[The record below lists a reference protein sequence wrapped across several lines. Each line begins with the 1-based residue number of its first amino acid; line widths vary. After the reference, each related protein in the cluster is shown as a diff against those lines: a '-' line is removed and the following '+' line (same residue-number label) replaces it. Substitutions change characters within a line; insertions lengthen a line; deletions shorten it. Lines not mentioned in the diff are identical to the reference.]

1 MKTSA
6 DIILR
11 YWKKEDFQSVRNILL
26 VTWKD
31 AYHFI
36 PEKDII
42 THLENYY
49 SEAKLLELFNNHL
62 VKGILTDIENKSVG
76 WMKLFNDDLSEKFF
90 ISSLYVL
97 PEFQGYGIG
106 GKLLFKAEESAAKLK
121 HDKVWLGVMKDN
133 IKALEW
139 YRKIGFQFVE
149 EEPFKMGETEV
160 LHLIGYKLVNHSKS
174 HS

>member
-1 MKTSA
+1 
-6 DIILR
+6 
-11 YWKKEDFQSVRNILL
+11 
-26 VTWKD
+26 
-31 AYHFI
+31 
-36 PEKDII
+36 
-42 THLENYY
+42 
-49 SEAKLLELFNNHL
+49 
-62 VKGILTDIENKSVG
+62 
-76 WMKLFNDDLSEKFF
+76 MKLFNDEMADKFF

-106 GKLLFKAEESAAKLK
+106 KKLLLQAEEIAAKLK

-160 LHLIGYKLVNHSKS
+160 MHLIGYKVIIREI
-174 HS
+174 

>member
-1 MKTSA
+1 MKTSTE
-6 DIILR
+6 ITLR
-11 YWKKEDFQSVRNILL
+11 NWTEKDFQTVRNILL

-31 AYHFI
+31 AYQFI

-42 THLENYY
+42 THLEKYY

-62 VKGILTDIENKSVG
+62 VKGILAELESKSVG
-76 WMKLFNDDLSEKFF
+76 WMKLFNDEMADKFF

-106 GKLLFKAEESAAKLK
+106 GNLLFKAEETAVKLK

-133 IKALEW
+133 VKALEW
-139 YRKIGFQFVE
+139 YKKLGFQFVE

-160 LHLIGYKLVNHSKS
+160 IHIIGYKTLNQIG
-174 HS
+174 

>member
-1 MKTSA
+1 MKTSTELT
-6 DIILR
+6 LR
-11 YWKKEDFQSVRNILL
+11 NWTKEDFQTVRNILL

-42 THLENYY
+42 THLDNFY
-49 SEAKLLELFNNHL
+49 SETKLLELFNDHKTN
-62 VKGILTDIENKSVG
+62 GILAEIENKSVG
-76 WMKLFNDDLSEKFF
+76 WMKLFDDQLAEKFF

-106 GKLLFKAEESAAKLK
+106 RKLLLKAEETASKLK

-133 IKALEW
+133 VKTLEW

-160 LHLIGYKLVNHSKS
+160 LHLIGYKTLNQIQ
-174 HS
+174 

>member
-1 MKTSA
+1 MK
-6 DIILR
+6 
-11 YWKKEDFQSVRNILL
+11 
-26 VTWKD
+26 
-31 AYHFI
+31 
-36 PEKDII
+36 I
-42 THLENYY
+42 TIAR
-49 SEAKLLELFNNHL
+49 AKLLELFNNHL
-62 VKGILTDIENKSVG
+62 VKGILADLENKSVG
-76 WMKLFNDDLSEKFF
+76 WMKLYNDELADKFF

-106 GKLLFKAEESAAKLK
+106 GKLLQKAEETAIKLK

-133 IKALEW
+133 VKALEW

-160 LHLIGYKLVNHSKS
+160 MHLIGNKLINHSNS

>member
-1 MKTSA
+1 MKTSTE
-6 DIILR
+6 IILR
-11 YWKKEDFQSVRNILL
+11 NWTKKDFQTVRNILL

-31 AYHFI
+31 AYQFI

-42 THLENYY
+42 THLEKYY

-62 VKGILTDIENKSVG
+62 VEGILAEIENKSVG
-76 WMKLFNDDLSEKFF
+76 WMKLFNDELSDKFF

-106 GKLLFKAEESAAKLK
+106 KKLLLKAEEIAAKLK
-121 HDKVWLGVMKDN
+121 HDRVWLGVMKDN
-133 IKALEW
+133 VKALEW
-139 YRKIGFQFVE
+139 YKKLGFQFVE

-160 LHLIGYKLVNHSKS
+160 IHLIGYKTLNQIG
-174 HS
+174 

>member
-1 MKTSA
+1 MKNSA
-6 DIILR
+6 EIILR
-11 YWKKEDFQSVRNILL
+11 SWTKEDFQTVRNILL

-36 PEKDII
+36 HEKDII

-49 SEAKLLELFNNHL
+49 SETKLLELFNNNF
-62 VKGILTDIENKSVG
+62 VKGIFAEIENKSVG
-76 WMKLFNDDLSEKFF
+76 WMKLFDDDLAKRFY

-97 PEFQGYGIG
+97 PGFQGYGIG
-106 GKLLFKAEESAAKLK
+106 KKLLLNAEEVATNLK

-133 IKALEW
+133 LKTLEW

-160 LHLIGYKLVNHSKS
+160 LHLIGYKTLNQIQ
-174 HS
+174 

>member
-1 MKTSA
+1 MKTSTE
-6 DIILR
+6 ITLR
-11 YWKKEDFQSVRNILL
+11 NWTKEDFQTVRNILL

-42 THLENYY
+42 IHLQNYY

-62 VKGILTDIENKSVG
+62 VKGILSEIENKSVG
-76 WMKLFNDDLSEKFF
+76 WMKLFDDQLAENFF

-106 GKLLFKAEESAAKLK
+106 KKLLLKSEEIVSKLK
-121 HDKVWLGVMKDN
+121 CNKVWLGVMKDN
-133 IKALEW
+133 IKALE
-139 YRKIGFQFVE
+139 
-149 EEPFKMGETEV
+149 
-160 LHLIGYKLVNHSKS
+160 
-174 HS
+174 

>member
-1 MKTSA
+1 MKNSA
-6 DIILR
+6 EIILR
-11 YWKKEDFQSVRNILL
+11 SWTKEDFQTVRNILL

-42 THLENYY
+42 THLDNFY
-49 SEAKLLELFNNHL
+49 SETKLLELFNNNF
-62 VKGILTDIENKSVG
+62 VKGIFAEIENKPVG
-76 WMKLFNDDLSEKFF
+76 WMKLFDDQLAEKFF
-90 ISSLYVL
+90 ISSLYIL

-106 GKLLFKAEESAAKLK
+106 RKLLLKAEETASKLK

-133 IKALEW
+133 VRTLEW

-160 LHLIGYKLVNHSKS
+160 LHLIGYKTLNQIQ
-174 HS
+174 

>member
-1 MKTSA
+1 MKSNLK
-6 DIILR
+6 ISLR
-11 YWKKEDFQSVRNILL
+11 NWTKEDLQTIRNILL

-49 SEAKLLELFNNHL
+49 SEAKLLELLNNHL
-62 VKGILTDIENKSVG
+62 VKGILAEIENEPVG
-76 WMKLFNDDLSEKFF
+76 WMKLFDDQLNKKIF

-106 GKLLFKAEESAAKLK
+106 KKLLLKAEEVAAKLNFN
-121 HDKVWLGVMKDN
+121 KVWLGVMKDN
-133 IKALEW
+133 VKALEW
-139 YRKIGFQFVE
+139 YKKIDFQFVE

-160 LHLIGYKLVNHSKS
+160 MHLIGYKIINI
-174 HS
+174 

>member
-1 MKTSA
+1 MKTSTE
-6 DIILR
+6 IIIR
-11 YWKKEDFQSVRNILL
+11 NWTKEDFQAVRNILL

-62 VKGILTDIENKSVG
+62 VRGILAEIESRPIG
-76 WMKLFNDDLSEKFF
+76 WMKLYNDELVEKFF

-97 PEFQGYGIG
+97 PEFQGNGIG
-106 GKLLFKAEESAAKLK
+106 RKLLLKAEETASKLK
-121 HDKVWLGVMKDN
+121 HNKVWLGVMKDN
-133 IKALEW
+133 VKTLEW
-139 YRKIGFQFVE
+139 YRKIGFQFIE

-160 LHLIGYKLVNHSKS
+160 IHLIGYKVINI
-174 HS
+174 

>member
-1 MKTSA
+1 MKTSTELT
-6 DIILR
+6 LR
-11 YWKKEDFQSVRNILL
+11 NWTKEDFQTVRNILL

-42 THLENYY
+42 IHLDNFY
-49 SEAKLLELFNNHL
+49 SETKLLELFNDHKTN
-62 VKGILTDIENKSVG
+62 GILAEIENKPVG
-76 WMKLFNDDLSEKFF
+76 WMKLFDDQLAEKFF

-106 GKLLFKAEESAAKLK
+106 RKLLLKAEETASKLK

-133 IKALEW
+133 VKTLEW

-160 LHLIGYKLVNHSKS
+160 LHLIGYKALNQIQ
-174 HS
+174 

>member
-1 MKTSA
+1 MKTSTE
-6 DIILR
+6 IILR
-11 YWKKEDFQSVRNILL
+11 NWTKEDFQTVRNILL

-49 SEAKLLELFNNHL
+49 SETKLLELFNNHL
-62 VKGILTDIENKSVG
+62 VKGILADLENKSVG
-76 WMKLFNDDLSEKFF
+76 WMKLFNDEMADKFF

-106 GKLLFKAEESAAKLK
+106 GKLLSKAEETAVKLK

-133 IKALEW
+133 VKALEW

-149 EEPFKMGETEV
+149 EEPFKMGNTEV
-160 LHLIGYKLVNHSKS
+160 LHLIGYKILNHIN
-174 HS
+174 

>member
-1 MKTSA
+1 MKTSTE
-6 DIILR
+6 ITLR
-11 YWKKEDFQSVRNILL
+11 NWTKEDFQTVRNILL

-42 THLENYY
+42 THLDNFY
-49 SEAKLLELFNNHL
+49 SETKLLELFNDHKTN
-62 VKGILTDIENKSVG
+62 GILAEIENKPVG
-76 WMKLFNDDLSEKFF
+76 WMKLFDDQLAEKFF

-106 GKLLFKAEESAAKLK
+106 RKLLLKAEETASKLK

-133 IKALEW
+133 VKTLEW

-160 LHLIGYKLVNHSKS
+160 LHLIGYKALNQIQ
-174 HS
+174 

>member
-1 MKTSA
+1 MKTSTELT
-6 DIILR
+6 LR
-11 YWKKEDFQSVRNILL
+11 NWTKEDFQTVRNILL

-42 THLENYY
+42 THLDNFY
-49 SEAKLLELFNNHL
+49 SETKLLELFNDHKTN
-62 VKGILTDIENKSVG
+62 GILAEIENKSVG
-76 WMKLFNDDLSEKFF
+76 WMKLFDDQLAEKFF

-106 GKLLFKAEESAAKLK
+106 RKLLLKAEETASKLK

-133 IKALEW
+133 VKTLEW

-160 LHLIGYKLVNHSKS
+160 LHLIGYKALNQIQ
-174 HS
+174 

>member
-1 MKTSA
+1 MKTSTE
-6 DIILR
+6 ITLR
-11 YWKKEDFQSVRNILL
+11 NWTKEDFQTVRNILL

-31 AYHFI
+31 AYNFI

-49 SEAKLLELFNNHL
+49 SETRLLELFNNHM
-62 VKGILTDIENKSVG
+62 VNGILAEIENESVG
-76 WMKLFNDDLSEKFF
+76 WMKLFDDELAKRFY

-97 PEFQGYGIG
+97 PGFQGYGIG
-106 GKLLFKAEESAAKLK
+106 KKLLLNAEEVATNLK
-121 HDKVWLGVMKDN
+121 HDKVWLGVMIDN

-139 YRKIGFQFVE
+139 YRKIGFEFVE

-160 LHLIGYKLVNHSKS
+160 LHLIGYKTLNQIQ
-174 HS
+174 

>member
-1 MKTSA
+1 MKTSTE
-6 DIILR
+6 ITLR
-11 YWKKEDFQSVRNILL
+11 NWTKEDFQTVRNILL

-49 SEAKLLELFNNHL
+49 SETKLLELFNDHYA
-62 VKGILTDIENKSVG
+62 KGILAEIENKPVG
-76 WMKLFNDDLSEKFF
+76 WMKLFDDQLAEKFF

-106 GKLLFKAEESAAKLK
+106 RKLLLKAEETASKLK

-133 IKALEW
+133 VKALEW
-139 YRKIGFQFVE
+139 YKKIGFQCVE
-149 EEPFKMGETEV
+149 EEPFKMGEKEV
-160 LHLIGYKLVNHSKS
+160 LHLIGYKTLNQIQ
-174 HS
+174 

>member
-1 MKTSA
+1 MKSSTE
-6 DIILR
+6 IILR
-11 YWKKEDFQSVRNILL
+11 NWTKKDFQTVRNILL

-31 AYHFI
+31 AYFFI

-49 SEAKLLELFNNHL
+49 NETKLLELFNDHCT
-62 VKGILTDIENKSVG
+62 KGILAEIENKPVG
-76 WMKLFNDDLSEKFF
+76 WMKLFDDQLNKKIF

-97 PEFQGYGIG
+97 PEFQGYSIG
-106 GKLLFKAEESAAKLK
+106 KKLLFEAETIASKLNY
-121 HDKVWLGVMKDN
+121 DKIWLGVMKDN

-139 YRKIGFQFVE
+139 YKKMGFQFVE

-160 LHLIGYKLVNHSKS
+160 LHLIGYKTLNQIQ
-174 HS
+174 

>member
-1 MKTSA
+1 MKSSTE
-6 DIILR
+6 ITLR
-11 YWKKEDFQSVRNILL
+11 NWTKKDFQTVRNILL

-31 AYHFI
+31 AYRFI

-49 SEAKLLELFNNHL
+49 SKTKLLELFNDHCT
-62 VKGILTDIENKSVG
+62 KGILTEIENKPVG
-76 WMKLFNDDLSEKFF
+76 WMKLFDDQSNKKFF

-106 GKLLFKAEESAAKLK
+106 KKLLLEAESIALKLNY
-121 HDKVWLGVMKDN
+121 DKVWLGVMKDN
-133 IKALEW
+133 NKALEW
-139 YRKIGFQFVE
+139 YKKIGFQFVE

-160 LHLIGYKLVNHSKS
+160 MHLIGYKIINS
-174 HS
+174 

>member
-1 MKTSA
+1 MKTSTELT
-6 DIILR
+6 LR
-11 YWKKEDFQSVRNILL
+11 NWTKEDFQTVRNILL

-42 THLENYY
+42 THLDNFY
-49 SEAKLLELFNNHL
+49 SETKLLELFNDHKTN
-62 VKGILTDIENKSVG
+62 GILAEIENKPVG
-76 WMKLFNDDLSEKFF
+76 WMKLFDDQLAEKFF

-106 GKLLFKAEESAAKLK
+106 RKLLLKAEETASKLK

-133 IKALEW
+133 VKTLEW

-160 LHLIGYKLVNHSKS
+160 LHLIGYKALNQIQ
-174 HS
+174 

>member
-1 MKTSA
+1 MKYSTE
-6 DIILR
+6 IILR
-11 YWKKEDFQSVRNILL
+11 NWTKEDFQTVRNILL

-62 VKGILTDIENKSVG
+62 VRGILAEIESRPIG
-76 WMKLFNDDLSEKFF
+76 WMKLYNDELVEKFF

-106 GKLLFKAEESAAKLK
+106 KKLLQKAEETAKKLK

-133 IKALEW
+133 VKALEW
-139 YRKIGFQFVE
+139 YRKIGFQFIE

-160 LHLIGYKLVNHSKS
+160 MHLIGNKLINHSYS

>member
-1 MKTSA
+1 MHTSTE
-6 DIILR
+6 IILR
-11 YWKKEDFQSVRNILL
+11 SWTKEDFQTVRNILL

-42 THLENYY
+42 IHLDNFY
-49 SEAKLLELFNNHL
+49 SETKLLELFNDHRTN
-62 VKGILTDIENKSVG
+62 GILAEIKNKPVG
-76 WMKLFNDDLSEKFF
+76 WMKLFDDQLAEKFF

-106 GKLLFKAEESAAKLK
+106 RKLLLKAEETASKLK

-133 IKALEW
+133 VKTLEW

-149 EEPFKMGETEV
+149 EEPFKMGKTEV
-160 LHLIGYKLVNHSKS
+160 LHLIGYKTLNQIQ
-174 HS
+174 

>member
-1 MKTSA
+1 MKTSTE
-6 DIILR
+6 IILR
-11 YWKKEDFQSVRNILL
+11 NWTREDFQTVRNILL

-49 SEAKLLELFNNHL
+49 SQAKLLELFNNHM
-62 VKGILTDIENKSVG
+62 VKGILADLENNSVG
-76 WMKLFNDDLSEKFF
+76 WMKLFNDEMVDKFF
-90 ISSLYVL
+90 ISSLYIL

-106 GKLLFKAEESAAKLK
+106 GKLLFKAEETAKKLK

-139 YRKIGFQFVE
+139 YKKIGFQFIE
-149 EEPFKMGETEV
+149 EEPFKMGNTEV
-160 LHLIGYKLVNHSKS
+160 LHLIGYKILNHIN
-174 HS
+174 

>member
-1 MKTSA
+1 MKTSTE
-6 DIILR
+6 ITLR
-11 YWKKEDFQSVRNILL
+11 NWTKEDFQTVRNILL

-49 SEAKLLELFNNHL
+49 SETKLLELFNDHYA
-62 VKGILTDIENKSVG
+62 KGILAEIENKPVG
-76 WMKLFNDDLSEKFF
+76 WMKLFDDQLAEKFF

-106 GKLLFKAEESAAKLK
+106 RKLLLKAEETASKLK

-133 IKALEW
+133 VKTLEW

-160 LHLIGYKLVNHSKS
+160 LHLIGYKALNQIQ
-174 HS
+174 